1 MEIKDYNVMIDG
13 SIFLDQS
20 IKNDSK
26 TFDNIRKVVTGRSD
40 DHTHGC
46 LLDYC
51 IL

>member
-1 MEIKDYNVMIDG
+1 MEIKDYNIIIDG

-20 IKNDSK
+20 IKNDSR
-26 TFDNIRKVVTGRSD
+26 TFDNIRKGVTGQGD

>member
-1 MEIKDYNVMIDG
+1 MEIKDYNIIIDG

-20 IKNDSK
+20 IKNDSR
-26 TFDNIRKVVTGRSD
+26 TFDNIRKGVTGQDD